1 MQEREREDI
10 KMKIEEFMK
19 KLVRYNG
26 SVNTKPTDKQLHKI
40 REDISKEYAKKFII
54 KLDI

>member
-1 MQEREREDI
+1 
-10 KMKIEEFMK
+10 MKIEEFMK